1 MEIAMFIIF
10 AVISLVGYVARSV
23 EKQNKEQRQRMEK
36 QKRIRER
43 QNRQRQRYDS
53 TDESHTRRDAG
64 EQPVTTINS
73 DTVPKREQP
82 VTTVVMEKRAS
93 GQALLEQYEKM
104 KQKNLS
110 ERAMSS
116 LKDQSVKQSRGG
128 QSDRPFVVDQKK
140 FAESFILAECIA
152 KPRAYRPHKALRKF

>member
-23 EKQNKEQRQRMEK
+23 DKQNKEQRQRMEK
-36 QKRIRER
+36 QKRIKER

-53 TDESHTRRDAG
+53 TYESQTTRDAG
-64 EQPVTTINS
+64 DKPVTTIS
-73 DTVPKREQP
+73 SETAPQQEQP
-82 VTTVVMEKRAS
+82 AMTVVMEEHSS

-104 KQKNLS
+104 KQKNLR
-110 ERAMSS
+110 ERPIGS
-116 LKDQSVKQSRGG
+116 LKGLSVKQSRRVR
-128 QSDRPFVVDQKK
+128 SDRPFVMNQKK

-152 KPRAYRPHKALRKF
+152 KPRAYRPHKALRKS